1 MCIFTTLPD
10 SPEIWMHSCVYK
22 QLLESLT
29 GPVCYLHLIRSRNG
43 RMSDLEQS
51 GVGDSGYSVRVSCF
65 MRSGIV
71 NCSFP
76 HSSQCSE
83 GKVPNVVS
91 PDSFPPCLFP
101 FDNSATRN
109 KHVMP
114 RKKPVH
120 HVFISLKYA
129 FR

>member
-1 MCIFTTLPD
+1 
-10 SPEIWMHSCVYK
+10 MHSCVYK
-22 QLLESLT
+22 QLLESLS

-65 MRSGIV
+65 MKSGIV

-76 HSSQCSE
+76 HSSQCPE

-91 PDSFPPCLFP
+91 PDSFPPYLFP
-101 FDNSATRN
+101 FDNYCNMKQACD
-109 KHVMP
+109 
-114 RKKPVH
+114 
-120 HVFISLKYA
+120 A
-129 FR
+129 